1 MTLTG
6 LVSRQNLSDV
16 ALFIDGSS
24 NVSYGM
30 LHSEIQ
36 RFANKILK
44 GSLVFLIGDN
54 DRASVIFYLAC
65 LEKGAVPLLL
75 AKDITRGPL
84 QKLMHAYKPNYVF
97 KTPIGDAVEDGYSL
111 TWQEGGYGLFWNN
124 ASELHSLHP
133 DLGLLLATSGSTG
146 SIKLVR
152 LSLKNLIANAAS
164 ISQYLK
170 ITPTEIAISSL
181 PFNYSYGLSVI
192 NSHLFSGAS
201 VALTNR
207 SLLDAGFW
215 KLINELN
222 VTSLAGVPYSY
233 EMLLKLRL
241 ERLNMPTVK
250 TLTQAGGRLDPI
262 KVKKV
267 AEFCLNNGIRFFTMY
282 GQTEATARISYMPLE
297 DVLKR
302 PNSIGK
308 AIPNGLLRIEDGDRQ
323 PVEAS
328 GVVGQLIYEGPN
340 VSMGY
345 AECLDD
351 LKLGDVFKGTLRTG
365 DLASFDNAG
374 YFYID
379 GRIQRFLKIFGVRIS
394 LDAVERLLVDKGF
407 EGAAYG
413 TDDLLTISVV
423 NLPLD
428 KCEEVQKLFAI
439 TLGLHHSGILVR
451 AISELPRLVN
461 GKVDYQCLSQST

>member
-1 MTLTG
+1 M
-6 LVSRQNLSDV
+6 
-16 ALFIDGSS
+16 
-24 NVSYGM
+24 
-30 LHSEIQ
+30 
-36 RFANKILK
+36 
-44 GSLVFLIGDN
+44 
-54 DRASVIFYLAC
+54 
-65 LEKGAVPLLL
+65 
-75 AKDITRGPL
+75 
-84 QKLMHAYKPNYVF
+84 
-97 KTPIGDAVEDGYSL
+97 
-111 TWQEGGYGLFWNN
+111 
-124 ASELHSLHP
+124 
-133 DLGLLLATSGSTG
+133 
-146 SIKLVR
+146 R

-170 ITPTEIAISSL
+170 ITPTEIAITSL

-201 VALTNR
+201 IALTNR

-241 ERLNMPTVK
+241 ERLKMPTVK

-267 AEFCLNNGIRFFTMY
+267 AEFCLANDMRFFTMY
-282 GQTEATARISYMPLE
+282 GQTEATARISYLPLE
-297 DVLKR
+297 NVLKR

-308 AIPNGLLRIEDGDRQ
+308 AIPNGLLRIEDGDGQ

-328 GVVGQLIYEGPN
+328 GVVGELIYEGPN

-365 DLASFDNAG
+365 DLASFDDAG

-394 LDAVERLLVDKGF
+394 LDAVERLLIDKGV
-407 EGAAYG
+407 EGAVYG

-423 NLPLD
+423 NLASD
-428 KCEEVQKLFAI
+428 KLEELQLSFAA
-439 TLGLHHSGILVR
+439 TLGIHHSGVR
-451 AISELPRLVN
+451 VRTISELPRLVN

>member
-1 MTLTG
+1 MTLGG
-6 LVSRQNLSDV
+6 LVSRQNLSDI
-16 ALFIDGSS
+16 ALFVDGGS

-36 RFANKILK
+36 RFAEKIPK
-44 GSLVFLIGDN
+44 GALVFLIGGN
-54 DRASVIFYLAC
+54 DQASVIFYLAC

-75 AKDITRGPL
+75 AKDITLGPL
-84 QKLMHAYKPNYVF
+84 QKLMHAYKPNYLF
-97 KTPIGDAVEDGYSL
+97 KIPNGDAAEDGYSL
-111 TWQEGGYGLFWNN
+111 TWQEGGYGLFLNDV
-124 ASELHSLHP
+124 SKPHSLHP

-146 SIKLVR
+146 SVKLVR

-170 ITPTEIAISSL
+170 ITPTETAITSL

-201 VALTNR
+201 IALTNR

-215 KLINELN
+215 KLINDLN

-241 ERLNMPTVK
+241 ERLKMPTVK

-262 KVKKV
+262 KIKKV
-267 AEFCLNNGIRFFTMY
+267 AEFCLANGMRFFTMY

-297 DVLKR
+297 DVLQR
-302 PNSIGK
+302 PSSIGK
-308 AIPNGLLRIEDGDRQ
+308 AIPNGLLRIEGGDSQ
-323 PVEAS
+323 SVEMP
-328 GVVGQLIYEGPN
+328 GVVGELLYEGPN

-351 LKLGDVFKGTLRTG
+351 LRKGDVFKGILRTG
-365 DLASFDNAG
+365 DLASFDEAG

-394 LDAVERLLVDKGF
+394 LDAVERLLIDKGV

-423 NLPLD
+423 NLPSD
-428 KCEEVQKLFAI
+428 KREELQMLFAT
-439 TLGLHHSGILVR
+439 TLGIHHSGVR
-451 AISELPRLVN
+451 VRTISELPRLVN

>member
-1 MTLTG
+1 MTLDG
-6 LVSRQNLSDV
+6 LVSRQNLSDI
-16 ALFIDGSS
+16 ALFADGSS
-24 NVSYGM
+24 DVSYGM

-36 RFANKILK
+36 RFAEKIPK
-44 GSLVFLIGDN
+44 GALVFLIGGN
-54 DRASVIFYLAC
+54 DQASVIFYLAC

-75 AKDITRGPL
+75 AKDITLGPL
-84 QKLMHAYKPNYVF
+84 QKLMHVYKPKYLF
-97 KTPIGDAVEDGYSL
+97 KIPNGDAAEDGYSL
-111 TWQEGGYGLFWNN
+111 TWQEGGYGLFQNDV
-124 ASELHSLHP
+124 SKPHSLHP

-146 SIKLVR
+146 SVKLVR
-152 LSLKNLIANAAS
+152 LSLKNLIANAAA

-170 ITPTEIAISSL
+170 ITPTETAISSL
-181 PFNYSYGLSVI
+181 PFNYSYGLSII

-201 VALTNR
+201 IALTNR

-241 ERLNMPTVK
+241 ERLKMPTVK

-267 AEFCLNNGIRFFTMY
+267 AEFCLANGMRFFTMY

-297 DVLKR
+297 DMLER

-308 AIPNGLLRIEDGDRQ
+308 AIPNGVLRIEDGDGQ
-323 PVEAS
+323 SVEAP
-328 GVVGQLIYEGPN
+328 GVVGELIYEGPN

-351 LKLGDVFKGTLRTG
+351 LKLGDVFKGILRTG
-365 DLASFDNAG
+365 DLASFDEAR

-394 LDAVERLLVDKGF
+394 LDAVERMFLDKGI

-423 NLPLD
+423 NLPSD
-428 KCEEVQKLFAI
+428 KCEELQMLFAT
-439 TLGLHHSGILVR
+439 TLGIHHSGVR
-451 AISELPRLVN
+451 VRTISELPRLVN